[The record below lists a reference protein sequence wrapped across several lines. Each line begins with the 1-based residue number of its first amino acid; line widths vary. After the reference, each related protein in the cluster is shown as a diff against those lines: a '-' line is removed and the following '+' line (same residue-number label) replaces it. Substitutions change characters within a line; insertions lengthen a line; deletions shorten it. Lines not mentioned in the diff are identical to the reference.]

1 MVEVEALDRAVRRA
15 QELGVDLLAEPQRA
29 AAVVA
34 DLVGDPT
41 RSSAAE
47 VAALHGILTELST
60 RGAGPGAEVAVD
72 WRSTLEA
79 HHDLATLDRV
89 WHPVSE
95 ALELRVAEPAGRP
108 RWVLPAGGAAAAAV
122 LVGGVLLLGPVV
134 DGATPSPEPTPD
146 GDGSETTPAD
156 DDPTPE
162 PTEGVA
168 SQQRL
173 FAYFAPV
180 REGGFDVERGWTI
193 TEGGDFIGLV
203 RITVPDGGDATGLH
217 REVVPPDVLAGGVTP
232 TWEPRPA
239 SVVGPVA
246 NFPNIQ
252 LQGDQVLE
260 LRYVVPLPDGAIV
273 DDPTL
278 LGWYETWAEVA
289 AEYRPVFG
297 DTEPLVQPDI
307 TDAER

>member
-1 MVEVEALDRAVRRA
+1 MVEVEVLDRAVQRA
-15 QELGVDLLAEPQRA
+15 EELGVDLLAEPQRA
-29 AAVVA
+29 VAVVA

-60 RGAGPGAEVAVD
+60 SGARRGAEVAVG

-79 HHDLATLDRV
+79 HHDNATLDRV
-89 WHPVSE
+89 WHPVSA
-95 ALELRVAEPAGRP
+95 ALELRVAKPAGRP
-108 RWVLPAGGAAAAAV
+108 RWLLPAGGAAAAAV
-122 LVGGVLLLGPVV
+122 LVAGVLLLGPVI
-134 DGATPSPEPTPD
+134 DRAAPSPEATPE
-146 GDGSETTPAD
+146 GDGRETTPGD
-156 DDPTPE
+156 DHTTPDPTE
-162 PTEGVA
+162 DVA

-180 REGGFDVERGWTI
+180 REGDFDIERGWTI

-203 RITVPDGGDATGLH
+203 RITVPDGGGATGLH

-246 NFPNIQ
+246 SFPNIQ
-252 LQGDQVLE
+252 LRGDQVLE
-260 LRYVVPLPDGAIV
+260 LRYVVPLPDGVLV

-278 LGWYETWAEVA
+278 LVWYETWAEVA